1 MPDAVPVTQPTVSE
15 GINCLNYSAC
25 DNYQYHIASEGHE
38 GTLACSLLG
47 GIIIQVMY
55 NVMQKTTVPKT
66 DPPMFPLLNRVQYLR
81 TFIYSTEKFLVSNF
95 MQSPD
100 LFHSSLYPQY
110 YPSFQYPGQ
119 LWGFCSKYAWC
130 CVDEYMTTV
139 SENSIR

>member
-100 LFHSSLYPQY
+100 LFHSSLYPVHSTIQV
-110 YPSFQYPGQ
+110 SSIQVNCGDFAVNMPGAV
-119 LWGFCSKYAWC
+119 W
-130 CVDEYMTTV
+130 MNT
-139 SENSIR
+139 